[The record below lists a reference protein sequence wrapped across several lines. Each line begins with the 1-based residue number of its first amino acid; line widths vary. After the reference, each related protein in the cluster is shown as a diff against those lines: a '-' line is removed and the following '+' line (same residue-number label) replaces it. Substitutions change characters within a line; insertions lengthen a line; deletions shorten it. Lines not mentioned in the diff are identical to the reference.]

1 MKNNRGYFVVIE
13 GPDGAGKTT
22 VANLLVNKLNDREFD
37 AIYCR
42 EPGGLPE
49 GEKIRDIV
57 LNYELSTEQRI
68 MLFVA
73 SMSGNLEKIVK
84 PALDEGKI
92 VIMDRFIRSTYV
104 YQGIMDHDKN
114 IHGEDYFD
122 TIDLYNDDLRE
133 QYRYKF
139 INDLVKY
146 SFKGVWPDIEYILK
160 VTPEEAWERTHS
172 RNKAN
177 DVFESKG
184 FEYFKYI
191 NERYNQPIHIRQD
204 DECIFINTTNTT
216 PHLIVDTIYDSIMTM
231 MCEDNRAYG
240 D

>member
-37 AIYCR
+37 TVYCR

-139 INDLVKY
+139 INDLIKY
-146 SFKGVWPDIEYILK
+146 SFKGVWPDIEYILR

-172 RNKAN
+172 RDKAN

-191 NERYNQPIHIRQD
+191 NERYNHRIQIRPD
-204 DECIFINTTNTT
+204 DECVFINTTNAT

-231 MCEDNRAYG
+231 MGEDDRAYG